1 MKHLLFSLIAVLT
14 ALPSAHAQDAF
25 LEGLL
30 SSQTSPGGSSGSTTA
45 GSGAPTQVEDAD
57 VGSVTSVAGGS
68 ENCPSSGQTTLPL
81 KYVEGLLRTRGT
93 SLQLSQDFSTG
104 RLHVRGGDFLA
115 NCNSMLEWGL
125 RAPTTE
131 FPQYVVELKVKACG
145 ADTCPYSVME
155 VNEQGQQVVKAI
167 NVAPSLDGFKECLK
181 QTGVVSDAGVV
192 ANKIV
197 TRDLDVSFAGVT
209 ASGPVW
215 FGSHLPAASARY
227 AKKAER
233 GCYYMEDIRQNG
245 FMAYS
250 QQDSERARL
259 DEQAQLI
266 CDSGNYRNIADFV
279 ERYGQYQ
286 ETLGAIRDE
295 LIEKDYKALAEIIR
309 KGTNLETQ
317 DYSVIADFQR
327 YIVDPLT
334 TKIVALHE
342 QIGNL
347 PQGQERRMKEQELR
361 ELMVQ
366 LAKYK
371 SAPYITV
378 GDLDKLMAKGMFDEA
393 AEVNGIHL
401 TAQNYGR
408 LGATENGVLVTPRV
422 ARERIQNGK
431 SAYQRTLVDRRK
443 EFDVKTGRVTGQSD
457 YYIGLA
463 RRHRRNIETRTANYQ
478 AEISAEVA
486 RITQPSGFCFRYFR
500 NTQKCV
506 TDSTQRIQQLQVE
519 MQRNNQADAAIAT
532 ELEQKAN
539 QYRSWEDEGRR
550 YIAAQGTDAPEP
562 EVAVTQSEP
571 EPTGPS
577 VNAPDADRTA
587 DQQAMYQFQLPTQQ
601 QGTLPGQQQY
611 NPYQQQQPQYYGG
624 QMQQQNPYGQQQ
636 MPYGYGQQAYGQQQQ
651 PYGYGQQAYGQQQPY
666 GYGQQQY
673 GMMAGYGGSQM
684 GYGMQQGGYTFN
696 MGAAMGQQQPY
707 AQQQYGQMG
716 YGGNI
721 WSGQQ
726 NPYMMNTG
734 YQTMGGLQNPYMA
747 QSPYSQPFGVYG
759 YGR

>member
-1 MKHLLFSLIAVLT
+1 MKYLIPVLTVLT
-14 ALPSAHAQDAF
+14 ALPVAHAQDAF

-30 SSQTSPGGSSGSTTA
+30 SSQASATGSGAGTTVGA
-45 GSGAPTQVEDAD
+45 GAPTQVEQAD
-57 VGSVTSVAGGS
+57 VGSVTSVSSGS

-81 KYVEGLLRTRGT
+81 KYVEGLLRTRGA

-125 RAPTTE
+125 RSPTTE
-131 FPQYVVELKVKACG
+131 FPQYVVELKVKSCG
-145 ADTCPYSVME
+145 ADTCPFSVME
-155 VNEQGQQVVKAI
+155 VNEQGQQVVKSI
-167 NVAPSLDGFKECLK
+167 NVAPNLEGFKECLK
-181 QTGVVSDAGVV
+181 QTGVVTDAGV
-192 ANKIV
+192 ATNKMVI
-197 TRDLDVSFAGVT
+197 RDLDVSFAGAT
-209 ASGPVW
+209 TSGPVW

-295 LIEKDYKALAEIIR
+295 LIEKDYKALAETIR
-309 KGTNLETQ
+309 KGQNLETQ

-334 TKIVALHE
+334 SRIVALHE

-347 PQGQERRMKEQELR
+347 PQGQERRLKEQELR
-361 ELMVQ
+361 DLMSK

-371 SAPYITV
+371 AAPYITAT
-378 GDLDKLMAKGMFDEA
+378 DLDKLMAKGLFDEA

-431 SAYQRTLVDRRK
+431 RSYAATLVDRRK
-443 EFDVKTGRVTGQSD
+443 EFEVRTGRVTGQSD

-463 RRHRRNIETRTANYQ
+463 RTHRRNIETRTANYQ
-478 AEISAEVA
+478 AEINDEVA

-506 TDSTQRIQQLQVE
+506 ADSMQRIQQLQAE
-519 MQRNNQADAAIAT
+519 LQRYNQTDAAIAS

-539 QYRSWEDEGRR
+539 QYRGWEEEGRR
-550 YIAAQGTDAPEP
+550 YIAAQGSDAEP
-562 EVAVTQSEP
+562 ETASVEPQREPVQAGPDVT
-571 EPTGPS
+571 
-577 VNAPDADRTA
+577 APRADRSA

-601 QGTLPGQQQY
+601 QGVLPGQQQY
-611 NPYQQQQPQYYGG
+611 NPYQQQPQYYTG
-624 QMQQQNPYGQQQ
+624 QMQQQNPYQQQ
-636 MPYGYGQQAYGQQQQ
+636 M

-666 GYGQQQY
+666 GYGQQAYGQAQFGYGQQQY
-673 GMMAGYGGSQM
+673 GMMPGYGGSQM

-696 MGAAMGQQQPY
+696 MGAAMGQQQPF

-716 YGGNI
+716 YGGNM
-721 WSGQQ
+721 WAGQQ
-726 NPYMMNTG
+726 NPYMMNPG

-747 QSPYSQPFGVYG
+747 QTPYSQPFGVYG

>member
-1 MKHLLFSLIAVLT
+1 MKYLLFSLIAVLI
-14 ALPSAHAQDAF
+14 ALPSAHAQDSF

-30 SSQTSPGGSSGSTTA
+30 SSQTSPGGSGSASA
-45 GSGAPTQVEDAD
+45 GTGAPTQVEDAD
-57 VGSVTSVAGGS
+57 VGSVTSVASGS
-68 ENCPSSGQTTLPL
+68 ENCPSTGQTTLPL
-81 KYVEGLLRTRGT
+81 KYVAGLLRTRGS
-93 SLQLSQDFSTG
+93 SLQLSQDYSTG

-131 FPQYVVELKVKACG
+131 FPQYVVELKIKACG
-145 ADTCPYSVME
+145 ADACPYSVME
-155 VNEQGQQVVKAI
+155 VNEQGQQVVKPI
-167 NVAPSLDGFKECLK
+167 NVAPTLDGFKECLK
-181 QTGVVSDAGVV
+181 QTGVVTDAGVV
-192 ANKIV
+192 ASKIV
-197 TRDLDVSFAGVT
+197 KRDLDVSFAGVT
-209 ASGPVW
+209 NSGPVW
-215 FGSHLPAASARY
+215 FGSHLPAASALY

-295 LIEKDYKALAEIIR
+295 LIEKDYKALGEIIR

-342 QIGNL
+342 QVGNL
-347 PQGQERRMKEQELR
+347 PQGQERRLKEQELR

-378 GDLDKLMAKGMFDEA
+378 GDLDKLMAKGLFDEA

-401 TAQNYGR
+401 TAQSYGR
-408 LGATENGVLVTPRV
+408 LGATENDVLVTPRV

-431 SAYQRTLVDRRK
+431 SAYQRTLADRRK
-443 EFDVKTGRVTGQSD
+443 EYDVRTGRVTGRSD

-463 RRHRRNIETRTANYQ
+463 RRHRRNIEVRTTNFQ
-478 AEISAEVA
+478 TEINDEIA
-486 RITQPSGFCFRYFR
+486 RITPPSGFCFRYFR
-500 NTQKCV
+500 NTRKCQ

-519 MQRNNQADAAIAT
+519 LQQKNQTDARIAS

-539 QYRSWEDEGRR
+539 QYRGWEDEGRR
-550 YIAAQGTDAPEP
+550 YIAAQGSDAPEAD
-562 EVAVTQSEP
+562 VAVTPSEQLP
-571 EPTGPS
+571 EGPS
-577 VNAPDADRTA
+577 VDAPGTDRTA

-601 QGTLPGQQQY
+601 PGALPGQQQY

-624 QMQQQNPYGQQQ
+624 QMQQQNPYQQQ
-636 MPYGYGQQAYGQQQQ
+636 MPYGYGQQAYGQQQ
-651 PYGYGQQAYGQQQPY
+651 PYGQQQFGMP
-666 GYGQQQY
+666 QQQY

-721 WSGQQ
+721 WAGQQ
-726 NPYMMNTG
+726 NPFMQNPG

-747 QSPYSQPFGVYG
+747 QSPYGQPFGVYG

>member
-1 MKHLLFSLIAVLT
+1 MKHLLFSLLAVLT

-30 SSQTSPGGSSGSTTA
+30 SSQTSAAGSGGTTTT
-45 GSGAPTQVEDAD
+45 GSGAPTQVADASA
-57 VGSVTSVAGGS
+57 GEVTSVASGS

-81 KYVEGLLRTRGT
+81 KYVEGLLRTRGS

-131 FPQYVVELKVKACG
+131 FPQYVVELKVKSCG
-145 ADTCPYSVME
+145 AESCPFSVME
-155 VNEQGQQVVKAI
+155 VNEQGQQVVKSITA
-167 NVAPSLDGFKECLK
+167 APTLDGFKECLK
-181 QTGVVSDAGVV
+181 QTGVLSDAGVV
-192 ANKIV
+192 PSKMVI
-197 TRDLDVSFAGVT
+197 RDLDVSFGGVT
-209 ASGPVW
+209 NSGPVW

-295 LIEKDYKALAEIIR
+295 LIEKDYKALGDIIR
-309 KGTNLETQ
+309 AGRNLETQ

-327 YIVDPLT
+327 YIIDPLT
-334 TKIVALHE
+334 TRIVALHE

-347 PQGQERRMKEQELR
+347 PQGQDRRIKEQELR
-361 ELMVQ
+361 ELMTK
-366 LAKYK
+366 LASYK
-371 SAPYITV
+371 SSPYITV
-378 GDLDKLMAKGMFDEA
+378 ADLDKLMAKGLFDEA
-393 AEVNGIHL
+393 AEVNGVHL

-431 SAYQRTLVDRRK
+431 SAYQRTLADRRK
-443 EFDVKTGRVTGQSD
+443 EFDVKTGRVTGQSN
-457 YYIGLA
+457 YYIDLA

-478 AEISAEVA
+478 TEINTEIA
-486 RITQPSGFCFRYFR
+486 RVTQPSGFCFRYFR

-506 TDSTQRIQQLQVE
+506 ADSMQRIQQLQAE
-519 MQRNNQADAAIAT
+519 MQANNQTDAAIAT
-532 ELEQKAN
+532 ELELKAN
-539 QYRSWEDEGRR
+539 QYRSWEEEGRR
-550 YIAAQGTDAPEP
+550 YIAAQGSEAEEP
-562 EVAVTQSEP
+562 TTVTVSPAEQ
-571 EPTGPS
+571 EPTGPG
-577 VNAPDADRTA
+577 VNAPGVDRTA
-587 DQQAMYQFQLPTQQ
+587 DQQAAYQFQFPTQQ
-601 QGTLPGQQQY
+601 QGVLPGQQQY

-624 QMQQQNPYGQQQ
+624 QMQQPNPYQQQ
-636 MPYGYGQQAYGQQQQ
+636 L

-666 GYGQQQY
+666 GYGQQQGY
-673 GMMAGYGGSQM
+673 GQQAYGQYGIQAGYGGSQM

-696 MGAAMGQQQPY
+696 VGAAMGQQQPY
-707 AQQQYGQMG
+707 AQQQYGQQG

-721 WSGQQ
+721 WAGQQ
-726 NPYMMNTG
+726 NPYMQNPG
-734 YQTMGGLQNPYMA
+734 YQTFGGLQNPYMA